1 MAGPLNRSNR
11 AISVSSDAPGLEAGS
26 APGLTAKA
34 TPRLVQ
40 TVWRVMGD
48 GRIVFGLLAAILAGG
63 LLVQMSSVINHDTA
77 WYLYSGERFLEGG
90 RLYRDIFVDVNPP
103 LVLLLTLP
111 ATALARWL
119 GVFPVDV
126 FVVYGFVL
134 IALSLAATARI
145 LRADQQLAPPMRRG
159 FIVLAALAMTVCTM
173 GEFGQREHLLIVLA
187 LPYLCLLAL
196 RASDVPVNRLLAA
209 AAGGAA
215 ALGFA
220 LKPHFLL
227 IPIGLEIYRAAVSKR
242 VGALVRPETLS
253 LAGVGLLYGAGV
265 ALLVPE
271 YLDRIVPYALEVYNN
286 AFRHPLWVVLFRPET
301 LLVPIA
307 LVLCLRQRPAIHGLP
322 LSGVMFVTAVCTFA
336 AYTAQA
342 KGWRYQLYPTT
353 ASLFLGFS
361 YFALAQ
367 WRGRLRDC
375 GPMYGRPWLPAAA
388 AALTV
393 VVLIATLIYRGGYH
407 NRLMG
412 TFLPYV
418 EAQAPSQSILVL
430 SSNVSAGFPMVNYS
444 GVGWSSR
451 FPTLWLLPGALLQRH
466 ATDGTDDMLLDEIE
480 RYTRNAVLADFTS
493 HPPDLVIVDNR
504 EKKSYFGDL
513 SVDYIDYFTE
523 DPRFAAIWTSYEW
536 VANEGDYRLYRRRCT
551 AAC

>member
-1 MAGPLNRSNR
+1 MAGVPIRSNQ
-11 AISVSSDAPGLEAGS
+11 AISASTDDSGLEAGS
-26 APGLTAKA
+26 APDQTAQA
-34 TPRLVQ
+34 TPRLGQ
-40 TVWRVMGD
+40 TLWRAMGD
-48 GRIVFGLLAAILAGG
+48 GRIAYGLLAAVLAGG
-63 LLVQMSSVINHDTA
+63 FVVQIGSVINHDTA

-103 LVLLLTLP
+103 LGLLLTLP

-253 LAGVGLLYGAGV
+253 LTGVGLLYGAGI
-265 ALLVPE
+265 ALLAPE

-286 AFRHPLWVVLFRPET
+286 AFRHPLRVVLFTPET
-301 LLVPIA
+301 VLVATA
-307 LVLCLRQRPAIHGLP
+307 LVLCLRQRPALQKPP
-322 LSGVMFVTAVCTFA
+322 LSGVMFVTAVCTLA
-336 AYTAQA
+336 AYIVQS
-342 KGWRYQLYPTT
+342 KGWAYQLYPTT

-361 YFALAQ
+361 YFVLAP
-367 WRGRLRDC
+367 WCGRLRDGQPVHV
-375 GPMYGRPWLPAAA
+375 GPRLPVAVSFLAVVLLV
-388 AALTV
+388 AALV
-393 VVLIATLIYRGGYH
+393 HRGGYN
-407 NRLMG
+407 NRFMSA
-412 TFLPYV
+412 FMPYV
-418 EAQAPSQSILVL
+418 EAQPSTRSILVL
-430 SSNVSAGFPMVNYS
+430 SSNVSAGFPMVNYAD
-444 GVGWSSR
+444 VGWSSR

-523 DPRFAAIWTSYEW
+523 DPRFASVWANYEW
-536 VANEGDYRLYRRRCT
+536 IADEGDYRLYRRRCGP
-551 AAC
+551 AC